1 MAIKILSAIDT
12 PIGLKLTN
20 LIASVKDGYRVTPR
34 TNAQGV
40 KSFEIT
46 TYVYYF
52 VDRTKRAVFEEPIRV
67 TSTQAELTDVYS
79 LLYANLKSRYPQNV
93 DV

>member
-12 PIGLKLTN
+12 PIGLRLTN
-20 LIASVKDGYRVTPR
+20 LIASVKDGYRVTPK
-34 TNAQGV
+34 TNPQGV
-40 KSFEIT
+40 RSYEIS

-52 VDRTKRAVFEEPIRV
+52 VDRTKKSVFEEPIRV
-67 TSTQAELTDVYS
+67 TATQAQLTDVYS
-79 LLYANLKSRYPQNV
+79 LLYNSLKNRYPQNV